1 MDFVT
6 ADAYS
11 GYNGFGVSPF
21 SDVEALG
28 KALSAGTGTDHASFA
43 NGRALIVESLEETLM
58 TTTYSAQ
65 DVVLFKKLKQNPIYA
80 VVDEWVEKSDYG
92 SRYGMATG
100 EIELPGQR
108 DTTYARKVGQA
119 KFYRTR
125 REISHV
131 MTLMRGIV
139 DAEAEEQVDGTM
151 LLIRA
156 LEETAFNGDSS
167 IITEEFDGLK
177 TLIPAANV
185 IDQRGPI
192 DEATLQNAAELIR
205 QNFGVPTDLFLSLK
219 NQLDVDRIL
228 ENKHRVAIPM
238 MGGPTGGLTAGA
250 PIEKYRTSF
259 GTFDLNPDIFL
270 TEENQA
276 PTVAVGTA
284 PTAPTNVTAAV
295 AGTTSSFAAADAGA
309 YLYGVSSFNKSGESA
324 IFVLA
329 SPITVAA
336 TQTVTLTVTAGAA
349 GVAPAITGLKV
360 YRSKVG
366 GVSTDMLLIDTVTY
380 TGTGQTY
387 ADNNLKLPGASDI
400 YLLNLNPNSRAISW
414 QQLLPLMKLPLAI
427 TGPSIPFLLM
437 IYGYLRMPK
446 PKQHV
451 RIKNVRPS
459 DHRFNP

>member
-6 ADAYS
+6 AEQYS

-21 SDVEALG
+21 TDVEALN
-28 KALSAGTGTDHASFA
+28 KALTAGTGTDHATFT
-43 NGRALIVESLEETLM
+43 NGRSLIVESLEETLM

-92 SRYGMATG
+92 SRYGMASG
-100 EIELPGQR
+100 ETELPGSR
-108 DTTYARKVGQA
+108 DSSYARKVGQA
-119 KFYRTR
+119 KFYRVR

-131 MTLMRGIV
+131 MTLMRGMI

-156 LEETAFNGDSS
+156 LEETSFNGNAS
-167 IITEEFDGLK
+167 IIAEEFDGLR
-177 TLIPAANV
+177 TLIPAGST
-185 IDQRGPI
+185 IDQRGPL
-192 DEATLQNAAELIR
+192 DEAVMQNAAEKIR
-205 QNFGVPTDLFLSLK
+205 ENYGVPTDLFLSLK
-219 NQLDVDRIL
+219 NQIDVDRIL
-228 ENKHRVAIPM
+228 ENKHRIAIPM
-238 MGGPTGGLTAGA
+238 MGGPGGGLTAGA

-259 GTFDLNPDIFL
+259 GTFDLNPDVFL

-276 PTVAVGTA
+276 PTVAIGTA
-284 PTAPTNVTAAV
+284 PTAPTNVTAAT
-295 AGTTSSFAAADAGA
+295 AGTTSSFAAADAGS
-309 YLYGVSSFNKSGESA
+309 YYYGVSSFNKAGESA
-324 IFVLA
+324 VFILA
-329 SPITVAA
+329 SPIAVAA

-349 GVAPAITGLKV
+349 GVAPAITGLKI
-360 YRSKVG
+360 YRGKVG
-366 GVSTDMLLIDTVTY
+366 GASTDMLLIDTVAY

-387 ADNNLKLPGASDI
+387 ADNNLNLPGASDV

-437 IYGYLRMPK
+437 IYGYLRVTK

>member
-6 ADAYS
+6 AEQYS

-21 SDVEALG
+21 SDVEALN
-28 KALSAGTGTDHASFA
+28 KALTAGSGTDAASFT
-43 NGRALIVESLEETLM
+43 NGRSLIVESLEETLM

-92 SRYGMATG
+92 SRYGLASG
-100 EIELPGQR
+100 ETELPGAR
-108 DTTYARKVGQA
+108 DSTYARKVGQA
-119 KFYRTR
+119 KFYRVQ

-156 LEETAFNGDSS
+156 LEETSFEGNAT
-167 IITEEFDGLK
+167 IIAEEFDGLK

-185 IDQRGPI
+185 INQYGPI
-192 DEATLQNAAELIR
+192 DEAVLQNAAELIR
-205 QNFGVPTDLFLSLK
+205 QNYGRPTDLFLSLK
-219 NQLDVDRIL
+219 NQIDVDRIL
-228 ENKHRVAIPM
+228 ENKHRIAIPM
-238 MGGPTGGLTAGA
+238 MGGPNGGLTAGA

-270 TEENQA
+270 TEEKQA
-276 PTVAVGTA
+276 PTAAIGTA
-284 PTAPTNVTAAV
+284 PTAPTTVTAS
-295 AGTTSSFAAADAGA
+295 AGSSGSSFATADVGNYYYAAS
-309 YLYGVSSFNKSGESA
+309 YFTKSGESA
-324 IFVLA
+324 RTLT
-329 SPITVAA
+329 TVTAVTA
-336 TQTVTLTVTAGAA
+336 GQVVTLTINGGTTGTVK
-349 GVAPAITGLKV
+349 GVKI

-366 GVSTDMLLIDTVTY
+366 GASTDMLLIDTVAFTAS
-380 TGTGQTY
+380 GMTY
-387 ADNNLKLPGASDI
+387 ADSNLNLPGASDV
-400 YLLNLNPNSRAISW
+400 YLLNLDPNSRALSW

-437 IYGYLRMPK
+437 IYGYLRMTK
-446 PKQHV
+446 PLQHV